1 MEKQRGKSFE
11 MAQTSPKTGFN
22 RLVKPSGVIKL
33 KVKRKKATHSP
44 SLRISNAL
52 KPINGQVQDG
62 RGQTLKRKNPF
73 RCSPRKKPNLT
84 SEGKAPE
91 CKLFT
96 ALDGLDEKMENTSI
110 KSLQSTTDEQHLYE
124 NNKKKALDANGEQ
137 SEDVETTMEEME
149 GTKAFPLDWSLKYKI
164 RFTSTNSFQWCGTL
178 KTLDEGQGLSNFVRC
193 KTKELH
199 VDVDSDLDVCSNSA
213 NCHPSS
219 FCSLTKLWM
228 HPSLPWLELFPRK
241 SADGRVGSKRN
252 VQISN
257 EMASALQSD
266 WIASFRSVFNLTRVG
281 FCPYFYLVANQNTML
296 FQAAGINREKF
307 MQVIITP
314 TSKGFRDALKNEGK
328 YFLVNILGPVHIV
341 GELTYK

>member
-1 MEKQRGKSFE
+1 
-11 MAQTSPKTGFN
+11 MAQTSPKTGLN
-22 RLVKPSGVIKL
+22 RLLKPSGVIKL
-33 KVKRKKATHSP
+33 KVKKKKSTHSP

-62 RGQTLKRKNPF
+62 REETAPKRKNPF
-73 RCSPRKKPNLT
+73 RCSPRKRPNLT
-84 SEGKAPE
+84 SEVKGPE

-96 ALDGLDEKMENTSI
+96 ALDGLDENMENASI
-110 KSLQSTTDEQHLYE
+110 NSLHSTKEEQNLYQ
-124 NNKKKALDANGEQ
+124 NNKKKALDANCMQ
-137 SEDVETTMEEME
+137 SEDVDTTIEETE
-149 GTKAFPLDWSLKYKI
+149 GTKAFPLDWSLKHKI
-164 RFTSTNSFQWCGTL
+164 RFTSNCSFQWCGTL
-178 KTLDEGQGLSNFVRC
+178 KSLDEGEGLCNFVRC
-193 KTKELH
+193 KTKEL
-199 VDVDSDLDVCSNSA
+199 DLDVPGNSA
-213 NCHPSS
+213 NCHPST

-241 SADGRVGSKRN
+241 SVDGRLGSKRD

-257 EMASALQSD
+257 EMASALQND
-266 WIASFRSVFNLTRVG
+266 WIASFRSIFNLTRVG

-296 FQAAGINREKF
+296 FQAAGINREKC

-341 GELTYK
+341 EELTYK

>member
-1 MEKQRGKSFE
+1 
-11 MAQTSPKTGFN
+11 MAQTSPKAGLN

-33 KVKRKKATHSP
+33 KVKKKKSTQSP

-62 RGQTLKRKNPF
+62 RGQTVPKRKNPF

-84 SEGKAPE
+84 SQVKAPE

-96 ALDGLDEKMENTSI
+96 ALDGLDENMENTSI
-110 KSLQSTTDEQHLYE
+110 KSLQSAKEELNLYE
-124 NNKKKALDANGEQ
+124 SSNKRSLDADCER
-137 SEDVETTMEEME
+137 SDDVETSIDEME
-149 GTKAFPLDWSLKYKI
+149 GAKAFPLDWSLKYKI
-164 RFTSTNSFQWCGTL
+164 RFTSTNSFHWCGTL
-178 KTLDEGQGLSNFVRC
+178 KTLDAGQGLCNFVRS
-193 KTKELH
+193 KTKEL
-199 VDVDSDLDVCSNSA
+199 DLDVPGNSA
-213 NCHPSS
+213 NCHPST

-241 SADGRVGSKRN
+241 SVDGRVGSKRN
-252 VQISN
+252 VQISS

-266 WIASFRSVFNLTRVG
+266 WIASFRSIFNLTRVG
-281 FCPYFYLVANQNTML
+281 FCPYFCLVANQNTML
-296 FQAAGINREKF
+296 FQAAGINREKC

-328 YFLVNILGPVHIV
+328 CFLVVNILGPVHIV
-341 GELTYK
+341 R

>member
-1 MEKQRGKSFE
+1 

-22 RLVKPSGVIKL
+22 RLVKPSGVIIL

-62 RGQTLKRKNPF
+62 RRQRALKRKNPF
-73 RCSPRKKPNLT
+73 RCSPRKKANLT
-84 SEGKAPE
+84 SQVKAPE

-96 ALDGLDEKMENTSI
+96 ALDGLDETMENFSI
-110 KSLQSTTDEQHLYE
+110 KSLQSTKDEQNLYE
-124 NNKKKALDANGEQ
+124 NNKKKALDANCEQ
-137 SEDVETTMEEME
+137 SEDVETTMEVME

-164 RFTSTNSFQWCGTL
+164 RFTSTNSFRWCGTL

-193 KTKELH
+193 KTKELDL
-199 VDVDSDLDVCSNSA
+199 DVDSDLDVRSKST
-213 NCHPSS
+213 NCHLSS

-241 SADGRVGSKRN
+241 SVDGRVGSKSD

-266 WIASFRSVFNLTRVG
+266 WIASFRSIFNLTRVG

-296 FQAAGINREKF
+296 FQAAGINREKC

-328 YFLVNILGPVHIV
+328 YFVVLNILGPVHIV
-341 GELTYK
+341 GGLTYK